1 MEVEVMGA
9 SSSLLEGR
17 NSQSLSRFGVPWPE
31 MNDGLFYKDTV
42 KPGDSGMSLIEFYSS
57 KYRDSAPKEGW
68 VQRIQNGQ
76 IKVDGQVVTNS
87 DSILR
92 LGSNLLYH
100 RLPWKEPDVPYMV
113 EVLFEDDHV
122 LAINKPS
129 GLQVLPGGSFQQ
141 RTVFTQ
147 LCWRTYGPF
156 STLPEKYSE
165 QKQHSVPVHRLG
177 RGTSGILL
185 CAKTKLAKVQLAG
198 YFADGASALTDDR
211 SHRHI
216 RDERVTR
223 RRISKVY
230 RGLATGILE
239 KDQVTIDQPIGRITY
254 PGVAKGLY
262 VACSSGKPAESKVVV
277 LERDL
282 GRNCTL
288 VQVEISSGRP
298 HQIRIHLSFIGHPLL
313 DDPLYGIGGIP
324 KCSLPEL
331 RDERIAL
338 DGGYCRPTK
347 PIPGD
352 CGYHLHAYQLIFA
365 HPVTNK
371 VIKLTARLPA
381 LLQTQQEH
389 NCGSKAEELLVP

>member
-1 MEVEVMGA
+1 MESEVMA
-9 SSSLLEGR
+9 SVSFLSEGQ
-17 NSQSLSRFGVPWPE
+17 NPELPKRFGVPWPE
-31 MNDGLFYKDTV
+31 MNDGLLYADTV
-42 KPGDSGMSLIEFYSS
+42 RPGDSGMSLIEFYTS
-57 KYRDSAPKEGW
+57 KYKESAPKEGW
-68 VQRIQNGQ
+68 IQRIRNGQ

-87 DSILR
+87 DTIMR
-92 LGSNLLYH
+92 LGFNLLYH
-100 RLPWKEPDVPYMV
+100 RLPWKEPDVPYMID
-113 EVLFEDDHV
+113 VLFEDDHV

-129 GLQVLPGGSFQQ
+129 GLQVLPGGTFQQ
-141 RTVFTQ
+141 RTIFTQ
-147 LCWRTYGPF
+147 LYWRTYGPF
-156 STLPEKYSE
+156 SALAEKYSE
-165 QKQHSVPVHRLG
+165 QEKHSVPVHRLG

-185 CAKTKLAKVQLAG
+185 CAKTKLAKARLAG
-198 YFADGASALTDDR
+198 YFADGTSALTDN
-211 SHRHI
+211 RHI
-216 RDERVTR
+216 RDERVTS

-277 LERDL
+277 LDRDL

-313 DDPLYGIGGIP
+313 GDPLYGIGGIP
-324 KCSLPEL
+324 KCSQAEL

-371 VIKLTARLPA
+371 VIQLAAPLPA
-381 LLQTQQEH
+381 LLQTQQER
-389 NCGSKAEELLVP
+389 NCGSNVE

>member
-1 MEVEVMGA
+1 MESEVMA
-9 SSSLLEGR
+9 SVSFLSEGQ
-17 NSQSLSRFGVPWPE
+17 NPELPKRFGVPWPE
-31 MNDGLFYKDTV
+31 MNDGLLYADTV
-42 KPGDSGMSLIEFYSS
+42 RPGDSGMSLIEFYTS
-57 KYRDSAPKEGW
+57 KYKESAPKEGW
-68 VQRIQNGQ
+68 IQRIRNGQ

-87 DSILR
+87 DTIMR
-92 LGSNLLYH
+92 LGFNLLYH
-100 RLPWKEPDVPYMV
+100 RLPWKEPDVPYMID
-113 EVLFEDDHV
+113 VLFEDDHV

-129 GLQVLPGGSFQQ
+129 GLQVLPGGTFQQ
-141 RTVFTQ
+141 RTIFTQ
-147 LCWRTYGPF
+147 LYWRTYGPF
-156 STLPEKYSE
+156 SALAEKYSE
-165 QKQHSVPVHRLG
+165 QEKHSVPVHRLG

-185 CAKTKLAKVQLAG
+185 CAKTKLAKARLAG
-198 YFADGASALTDDR
+198 YFADGTS
-211 SHRHI
+211 
-216 RDERVTR
+216 
-223 RRISKVY
+223 
-230 RGLATGILE
+230 
-239 KDQVTIDQPIGRITY
+239 VTIDQPIGRITY

-277 LERDL
+277 LDRDL

-313 DDPLYGIGGIP
+313 GDPLYGIGGIP
-324 KCSLPEL
+324 KCSQAEL

-371 VIKLTARLPA
+371 ASISRSIIPKLTCAHRDSQPSL
-381 LLQTQQEH
+381 H
-389 NCGSKAEELLVP
+389 RYK